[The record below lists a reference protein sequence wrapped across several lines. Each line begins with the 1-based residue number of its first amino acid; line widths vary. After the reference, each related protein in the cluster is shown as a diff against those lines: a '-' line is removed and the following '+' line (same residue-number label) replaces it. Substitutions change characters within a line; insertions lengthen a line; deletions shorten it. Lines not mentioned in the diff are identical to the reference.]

1 MKRFLVVPVALA
13 LFAVAPVT
21 QAQRQRAV
29 RIPAAPCSFALTL
42 AFANP
47 VSDAGMVRGRIDV
60 VSSPSSCVSWNAYS
74 PVDWIVFESGDTAAQ
89 AAVTVKPNPSS
100 DVRTAVVH
108 IAGLD
113 LGITQ
118 LGKIEVPIIDTGIV
132 QNGTFTTDLANW
144 GWQERFPNG
153 TGSVTW
159 SSFDANGSTASGSMR
174 LRNTLLTGPG
184 MQELQCVSVV
194 AGQIYNFKFAYR
206 MQPSS
211 GLMQVSVFHLDST
224 DCSGV
229 YALDFTQQFF
239 PSGNDNWFHGEG
251 TFRVGG
257 GARSALIVFASKTQS
272 ANQSFDTYID
282 DVTMKLQ

>member
-1 MKRFLVVPVALA
+1 MKRFLVVSVALA
-13 LFAVAPVT
+13 LFAVAPMT

-42 AFANP
+42 GFLNP
-47 VSDAGMVRGRIDV
+47 VPDLGLVRGRIDV
-60 VSSPSSCVSWNAYS
+60 LSSSPSCVSWNAYS
-74 PVDWIVFESGDTAAQ
+74 PVDWITFEPGDTAAA
-89 AAVTVKPNPSS
+89 AAVTVQPNASS
-100 DVRTAVVH
+100 EARTAVVH

-118 LGKIEVPIIDTGIV
+118 LGKVDVPIVDTGIV
-132 QNGTFTTDLANW
+132 QNGTFTSDLTNW

-159 SSFDANGSTASGSMR
+159 SNLDADGSSVSGSMR

-184 MQELQCVSVV
+184 MQQLQCVSVT
-194 AGQIYNFKFAYR
+194 AGQIYDFQFAYR
-206 MQPSS
+206 MQASS

-229 YALDFTQQFF
+229 YTLDFTQQYF

-282 DVTMKLQ
+282 DVTMNLQ